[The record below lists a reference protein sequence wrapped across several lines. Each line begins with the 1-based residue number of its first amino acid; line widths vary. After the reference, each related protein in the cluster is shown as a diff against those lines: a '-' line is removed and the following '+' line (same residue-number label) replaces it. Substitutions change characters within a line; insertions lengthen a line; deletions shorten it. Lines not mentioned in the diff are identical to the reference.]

1 MAYPNNFPG
10 SLNDHGT
17 NNNITDGATI
27 VKAADIDNLNAA
39 LDDVEETVGVTGS
52 AVTTSHDYIISR
64 TVIQTVNVQDGAYA
78 TGTTAMPL
86 DDTIPTNTEGDEY
99 MTLAIT
105 PTSATNKLKIE
116 VVWLGSSSEATSGT
130 MVAALYQDAT
140 AAALAV
146 GWGAKRAA
154 ANNLAQVVFTHWM
167 TSGTVASTT
176 FKVRAGMATGGGQ
189 STYFNGTNGARI
201 YGGVAASSITISEI
215 RVP

>member
-1 MAYPNNFPG
+1 MAYPNDFPT

-52 AVTTSHDYIISR
+52 GVTTSHDYIISR
-64 TVIQTVNVQDGAYA
+64 TVIQTVNVMDSAVA
-78 TGTTAMPL
+78 TGATAMPR
-86 DDTIPTNTEGDEY
+86 DDTIPQNTEGTEF

-116 VVWLGSSSEATSGT
+116 VVIHIGNATGSTLPIQ
-130 MVAALYQDAT
+130 VALFQDAT
-140 AAALAV
+140 ANAIAAVSFNPAF
-146 GWGAKRAA
+146 R
-154 ANNLAQVVFTHWM
+154 NPTTNCCSFTHWM

-176 FKVRAGMATGGGQ
+176 FKVRAGDTNP
-189 STYFNGTNGARI
+189 TTLTFNGVSGGRLF
-201 YGGVAASSITISEI
+201 GGVSASSITISEI